1 MNMKKKYFALGLLLL
16 TALAVVLIVGG
27 SKPPVGPIDDFDQRV
42 KSVKE
47 STVPGSSDIYYQI
60 GVELKE
66 GLWNV
71 VIRIEEDTVGFTAS
85 PEYGSKI
92 YEGSYAKPDAALYAS
107 NEAMALAIAEK
118 GMNELGSLQNSNRLG
133 NLGIFARIRDLF
145 R

>member
-1 MNMKKKYFALGLLLL
+1 MKKKYFALGLLLL

-71 VIRIEEDTVGFTAS
+71 VIRIEEDTVGF
-85 PEYGSKI
+85 
-92 YEGSYAKPDAALYAS
+92 
-107 NEAMALAIAEK
+107 
-118 GMNELGSLQNSNRLG
+118 
-133 NLGIFARIRDLF
+133 
-145 R
+145 